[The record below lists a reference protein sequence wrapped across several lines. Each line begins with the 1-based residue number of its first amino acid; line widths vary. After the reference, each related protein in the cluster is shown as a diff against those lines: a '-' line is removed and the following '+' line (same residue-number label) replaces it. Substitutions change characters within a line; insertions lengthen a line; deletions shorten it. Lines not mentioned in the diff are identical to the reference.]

1 MTEIPSRARVVIIG
15 GGVIGT
21 SVAYHLAQ
29 LGWTDVLL
37 LEQGQL
43 SCGTTWHAAGL
54 VGQLRASENGTR
66 LVQYSCEL
74 YERLEKETGLGTGFR
89 RCGGVTVARTAD
101 RMTQL
106 HRTAATAEAYQL
118 ECELISPRRARE
130 LYPIMAVDDL
140 AGAIWLPGDG
150 RANPTD
156 LTAALARGARDKG
169 VTIRERTRVTAVL
182 TKNNAVTGVRT
193 DRGDVEAEV
202 VVNCAGQWAKAVGAM
217 AGVTVPLHSAE
228 HFYVVTEQVDGVNRD
243 FPILRD
249 PDGYTYIKEEVG
261 GLVVGG
267 FEPDAKPWVAPDA
280 LPYPFEFQLLE
291 EDWDHFAILMDSA
304 IKRIPVLAE
313 TGIKMFYNGPESFTP
328 DNQFILGEAPELRN
342 FFVAAGFNSV
352 GIASAGG
359 AGRALAEWITEG
371 EPGLDLSAVDIR
383 RFAAFNGNNQW
394 LHDRVSEVLGLHYAV
409 PWPNRELT
417 SARPFRRSPAY
428 HLLKQANAGFGSK
441 MGWERAN
448 FFAPPGQRPD
458 IEYGWGRQNWQP
470 WSSAE
475 QRAARGAVALFDQT
489 SFSKYLVTGR
499 DAEQALQW
507 LCTADVAVSPGRT
520 VYTGMLN
527 AHGTYEADITVTRLS
542 ATEFLLV
549 SSAAATERDKDHITR
564 RMPAGGHASLV
575 DVTSQYA
582 VYGVMGP
589 RSRDLLSRLSRTD
602 LGDEAFPFGSSREI
616 DLGYA
621 TVRAT
626 RITYVGELG
635 WELYVP
641 AEFAVGAYED
651 LVDAGAG
658 LGLVNAGYYAIESLR
673 LEKAYRAFGRELT
686 PDYNPVEAGLL
697 FACKLKT
704 AIGFLGREAVEQARA
719 AGPRRKLV
727 SLVLTDP
734 DAMIWGGELVL
745 RDGVAVGQV
754 TSGAWGETLGGG
766 VALAYI
772 RHPDGDVLT
781 PDLVRAGEYQ
791 VNVGGQLH
799 PATVHL
805 RPPFDPAGDRV
816 KGRYQ
821 AGPPQELFSRT
832 RAGSCPRTGTS
843 ISRSSSSRYTLTYAV
858 SQGGDY
864 ASCWHRAPAPLPVHR
879 PVHHRR
885 RGPHRVLRAGHAT
898 RRARQ
903 GPRTHL
909 LPRPG
914 RLTGPGRAAER
925 GRRQR
930 DDSGRLS
937 RPGVRGATPQPSR
950 AEAGQAGLPGR
961 DHQHDDRR
969 RDLPLPRRIAAQGRE
984 RLPARAPRPGAP
996 GHHRH
1001 RRQRPRTMCWPAGGR
1016 PAEPGPACLVRDE
1029 GHPRGR
1035 HPPDHDH
1042 GPADGRR
1049 RAGRPHRRDELLPA
1063 RAGRMAPG
1071 PARSPGR
1078 PCRGTAG
1085 RWLQQHAG
1093 PRLHPLRR
1101 PGRER
1106 VRRVPYLRLRRAGI
1120 DSAQRRPALPVDLG
1134 VRRPAARAQPA
1145 RQPGRVPGHRP
1156 DVPAS
1161 CWPSL
1166 TSAAREL

>member
-1 MTEIPSRARVVIIG
+1 MTETPALPARARVVIIG
-15 GGVIGT
+15 GGVIGA
-21 SVAYHLAQ
+21 SVAYHLSRQ
-29 LGWTDVLL
+29 GWTDVLL

-66 LVQYSCEL
+66 LVQYSTEL
-74 YERLEKETGLGTGFR
+74 YARLEAETGLGTGFR

-106 HRTAATAEAYQL
+106 RRTAATAEAYQL
-118 ECELISPRRARE
+118 ECELISPRQARE

-140 AGAIWLPGDG
+140 KGAIWLPGDG

-156 LTAALARGARDKG
+156 LTAALARGARGRG
-169 VTIRERTRVTAVL
+169 VTIREHTRVTAIL
-182 TKNNAVTGVRT
+182 SKDGAVTGVRT
-193 DRGDVEAEV
+193 GQGDVEAEV

-217 AGVTVPLHSAE
+217 GGVTVPLHSAE
-228 HFYVVTEQVDGVNRD
+228 HFYVVTEQVDGVHRD

-342 FFVAAGFNSV
+342 FFVGAGFNSV

-359 AGRALAEWITEG
+359 AGRALAEWIVEG

-409 PWPNRELT
+409 PWPNRELN

-428 HLLKQANAGFGSK
+428 HRLKQANAGFGSK

-458 IEYGWGRQNWQP
+458 IEYGWGQQNWQP

-475 QRAARGAVALFDQT
+475 QRAARTAVALFDQT

-542 ATEFLLV
+542 ADEFLLV
-549 SSAAATERDKDHITR
+549 SSAATTERDKDHITR
-564 RMPAGGHASLV
+564 RMPAGGHVSLV
-575 DVTSQYA
+575 DVTSACA
-582 VYGVMGP
+582 VYGIMGP

-697 FACKLKT
+697 FACKLRT
-704 AIGFLGREAVEQARA
+704 GIPFLGRAAVEQARA
-719 AGPRRKLV
+719 AGP
-727 SLVLTDP
+727 
-734 DAMIWGGELVL
+734 
-745 RDGVAVGQV
+745 
-754 TSGAWGETLGGG
+754 GAAWS
-766 VALAYI
+766 
-772 RHPDGDVLT
+772 P
-781 PDLVRAGEYQ
+781 
-791 VNVGGQLH
+791 
-799 PATVHL
+799 
-805 RPPFDPAGDRV
+805 
-816 KGRYQ
+816 
-821 AGPPQELFSRT
+821 
-832 RAGSCPRTGTS
+832 SCST
-843 ISRSSSSRYTLTYAV
+843 
-858 SQGGDY
+858 
-864 ASCWHRAPAPLPVHR
+864 APA
-879 PVHHRR
+879 
-885 RGPHRVLRAGHAT
+885 
-898 RRARQ
+898 
-903 GPRTHL
+903 RT
-909 LPRPG
+909 P
-914 RLTGPGRAAER
+914 
-925 GRRQR
+925 
-930 DDSGRLS
+930 
-937 RPGVRGATPQPSR
+937 
-950 AEAGQAGLPGR
+950 
-961 DHQHDDRR
+961 
-969 RDLPLPRRIAAQGRE
+969 
-984 RLPARAPRPGAP
+984 
-996 GHHRH
+996 
-1001 RRQRPRTMCWPAGGR
+1001 
-1016 PAEPGPACLVRDE
+1016 
-1029 GHPRGR
+1029 
-1035 HPPDHDH
+1035 
-1042 GPADGRR
+1042 
-1049 RAGRPHRRDELLPA
+1049 
-1063 RAGRMAPG
+1063 
-1071 PARSPGR
+1071 
-1078 PCRGTAG
+1078 
-1085 RWLQQHAG
+1085 
-1093 PRLHPLRR
+1093 
-1101 PGRER
+1101 
-1106 VRRVPYLRLRRAGI
+1106 
-1120 DSAQRRPALPVDLG
+1120 
-1134 VRRPAARAQPA
+1134 
-1145 RQPGRVPGHRP
+1145 
-1156 DVPAS
+1156 
-1161 CWPSL
+1161 
-1166 TSAAREL
+1166 